1 MLPKK
6 LLPAYHVAICARVI
20 EKYYSYHDFQFVGK
34 NNKKKCDILKAAG
47 LQILHIKFVLPHGY
61 SVPSQNE
68 CLRDDVR
75 L

>member
-20 EKYYSYHDFQFVGK
+20 EKYYSYHDFQFV
-34 NNKKKCDILKAAG
+34 KKKNGNILKAAG
-47 LQILHIKFVLPHGY
+47 LQILHIKMVLPHGY

-68 CLRDDVR
+68 CQRDDVR